1 MKTKNPL
8 FKFKYVEGL
17 GDLVRCIIHSKF
29 ITFFIKER
37 EYCNSCSTRA
47 YALNLLCNV
56 PLWKLFFKTKEEMK
70 KSFKIDVENFGYTYI
85 EEEKPALTSF
95 DNEINPDE
103 TIGSFDNNQIKYDG
117 YYFASMTEV
126 NYDNTRVVTLAFKKI
141 DTTAN
146 I

>member
-17 GDLVRCIIHSKF
+17 GDLIRCIIHSKF
-29 ITFFIKER
+29 ITFFIKEP

-70 KSFKIDVENFGYTYI
+70 KSFKKEIEEFGYTYI
-85 EEEKPALTSF
+85 EEETSIITI
-95 DNEINPDE
+95 DNEINPDP
-103 TIGSFDNNQIKYDG
+103 TIGSFDSNQIVYDG
-117 YYFASMTEV
+117 FYFLSKTEV
-126 NYDNTRVVTLAFKKI
+126 DYDSTRVVTLAFKK
-141 DTTAN
+141 N
-146 I
+146 